1 MYRVVLVSLLFLS
14 ACTSQTGTT
23 SKNTDGDPINSKEIN
38 KPSSIDAC
46 YISTFNKDTAYL
58 KLTIHNNEVSGNLVY
73 DRFEKDGNVGTIKGR
88 VQDSLIIADYTFQSE
103 GMTSVRE
110 VVFKIKDESL
120 IEGFGDIVM
129 KGDTAVFKNITQLKF
144 QDEQPFVKE
153 ECK

>member
-38 KPSSIDAC
+38 KPSSIDGC
-46 YISTFNKDTAYL
+46 YISTFNKDTAHL
-58 KLTIHNNEVSGNLVY
+58 KLTINNNEVSGNLVY

-88 VQDSLIIADYTFQSE
+88 VQDSLIVADYTFQSE

-129 KGDTAVFKNITQLKF
+129 KSDTAVFKNITQLKF

-153 ECK
+153 ECR

>member
-14 ACTSQTGTT
+14 ACTSQTDTT
-23 SKNTDGDPINSKEIN
+23 SKNTDKDSI
-38 KPSSIDAC
+38 SSIEVNKSSSMDGC
-46 YISTFNKDTAYL
+46 YISTFNKDTAHL
-58 KLTIHNNEVSGNLVY
+58 KLIISNNEVSGNLVY

-110 VVFKIKDESL
+110 VVFKIKDENL
-120 IEGFGDIVM
+120 IEGYGDIVL
-129 KGDTAVFKNITQLKF
+129 KGDTAAFKNITQLKF
-144 QDEQPFVKE
+144 QDEQPFLKE